1 MAKLLKLRR
10 GSTTQHASFTGAE
23 GEVTIDTTKDTAVVH
38 DGSQAGGRP
47 LAREDMSNVSS
58 ASIAGQLGTDS
69 IATTKIAGGALPTD
83 VTVASANIVNGTIV
97 NEDVNASAAI
107 AGSKI
112 SPTFTSAISTTGNIT
127 TNGDIFVSS
136 TYPRIH
142 MTDTNNNSDYLF
154 VNDNGNF
161 RIYDDTNSAARLSI
175 DAGGTTN
182 IAGNLDVGAGVD
194 VTGNIGVTG
203 TVDGRDVAADG
214 AKLDGGIMLADGDK
228 GDITV
233 SNSGATFTIDNDAVT
248 LAKIEN
254 FDSGRIMGRLA
265 SGTGDCSQLTAS
277 SVRSIINVEDGATAD
292 QTASEIVSLLGGQ
305 NLDVARLYSTNG
317 TVGRDSTD
325 YIEFVN
331 NTRLDV
337 VINGSN
343 EFRFESDGDFHADG
357 DVIAQSTTI
366 SSDINLKE
374 NIKVVPNALD
384 KVESLRGVTFD
395 WKRDGT
401 PSAGVIAQEVQGVLP
416 EAVKEVTPVKG
427 GDSHLSVNY
436 HALTSILIEAI
447 KDLKAEIDELKGGK

>member
-1 MAKLLKLRR
+1 
-10 GSTTQHASFTGAE
+10 
-23 GEVTIDTTKDTAVVH
+23 
-38 DGSQAGGRP
+38 
-47 LAREDMSNVSS
+47 MSNVSS

-107 AGSKI
+107 AGTKI
-112 SPTFTSAISTTGNIT
+112 SPDFGSQNISTTGT
-127 TNGDIFVSS
+127 LGF
-136 TYPRIH
+136 
-142 MTDTNNNSDYLF
+142 
-154 VNDNGNF
+154 
-161 RIYDDTNSAARLSI
+161 
-175 DAGGTTN
+175 AGGTS
-182 IAGNLDVGAGVD
+182 
-194 VTGNIGVTG
+194 TGNITISSTAPQLLFTDTDNNPDYAIWNNDGTLRFIDSGANATRFEIQSSGLTKANNSLQVVGNITVSG

-214 AKLDGGIMLADGDK
+214 TKLDGGIMLADGDK

-233 SNSGATFTIDNDAVT
+233 SSSGATFTIDNNAVSNAK
-248 LAKIEN
+248 LADIQ
-254 FDSGRIMGRLA
+254 SSRIIGRVS
-265 SGTGDCSQLTAS
+265 SGTGDPEYLTAS
-277 SVRSIINVEDGATAD
+277 SVRSMINVEDGATAD
-292 QTASEIVSLLGGQ
+292 QTASEIVSLISGQ
-305 NLDVARLYSTNG
+305 DINPARVYLSAG
-317 TVGRDSTD
+317 IVGRDTND
-325 YIEFVN
+325 YLDFSN
-331 NTRLDV
+331 NSRADL
-337 VINGSN
+337 VINGNN
-343 EFRFESDGDFHADG
+343 EFRFEADGDFHADG